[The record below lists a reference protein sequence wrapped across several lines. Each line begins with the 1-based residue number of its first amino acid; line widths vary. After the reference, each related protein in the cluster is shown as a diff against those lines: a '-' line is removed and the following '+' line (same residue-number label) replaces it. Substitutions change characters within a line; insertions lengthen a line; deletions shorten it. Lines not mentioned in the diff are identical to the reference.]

1 MALRVRRL
9 IPLLPA
15 LAATLVVVPAAIGA
29 APAAPAAPSFAL
41 RPVHYRPALPE
52 TKSYFVFDA
61 KPRRTIR
68 STVRVT
74 NVGTLAG
81 TVKLYAVDGTTGRT
95 SGTVYRNAGNHRRD
109 VGAWLRLSAST
120 LTLRP
125 GQSRVVR
132 FYVAVPAGA
141 RSGDHVGG
149 IVAENAAVQAGA
161 SGKGLQIKIKH
172 LTISAVVVRVPGP
185 TTARLG
191 LSRVT
196 ATGGHGFQYLNLR
209 LANRGRVMMKP
220 IGSLAIRNAAGKT
233 IVNKAIRLDTLIPR
247 TAISYPVSLSKALKP
262 GQWSAT
268 VVLHYGNRVLVN
280 GQGIGGPLTLRR
292 MVRFRV
298 SGAQYTQVF
307 KGAPQLTRPS
317 SGTSASTSNST
328 LTLLAIATAVIAVLA
343 LAGVSLHY
351 RRRLVPR

>member
-1 MALRVRRL
+1 
-9 IPLLPA
+9 
-15 LAATLVVVPAAIGA
+15 
-29 APAAPAAPSFAL
+29 
-41 RPVHYRPALPE
+41 VHYRPALSE

-61 KPRRTIR
+61 RPGRTIR
-68 STVRVT
+68 NTVRVT
-74 NVGTLAG
+74 NVGNLTG

-95 SGTVYRNAGNHRRD
+95 SGTVYRNAGNRRRD
-109 VGAWLRLSAST
+109 VGAWLRLSTST

-125 GQSRVVR
+125 GQSRIVS
-132 FYVAVPAGA
+132 FYVAVPARA

-149 IVAENAAVQAGA
+149 IVAENEAVQSSA

-185 TTARLG
+185 TTARLT

-196 ATGGHGFQYLNLR
+196 ASGGHGYQYLNLR

-220 IGSLAIRNAAGKT
+220 IGSLVLTTATGKT
-233 IVNKAIRLDTLIPR
+233 LTSKAIRLDTLIPH
-247 TAISYPVSLSKALKP
+247 TVISYPVSLRKALKP
-262 GQWSAT
+262 GHWNAT

-280 GQGIGGPLTLRR
+280 GEGIGGPLTLRR
-292 MVRFRV
+292 TFRFRV

-317 SGTSASTSNST
+317 SAASSTSTTT
-328 LTLLAIATAVIAVLA
+328 LVALATAAIAVLA
-343 LAGVSLHY
+343 LAGVSFHY